1 MINCLQTSIHKRH
14 DIGSSLRAL
23 QQKEQRSAKYF
34 ASATSTTST
43 ESSTSNTNTPQD
55 RSATPPRDVAFEP
68 GTTFLQTV
76 LPVAQAQGTI
86 LN

>member
-1 MINCLQTSIHKRH
+1 MKAKRC
-14 DIGSSLRAL
+14 DIESSLRAL

-34 ASATSTTST
+34 ARKSSATSTTAT
-43 ESSTSNTNTPQD
+43 ESSTSDRNTPQE

-68 GTTFLQTV
+68 GTTLV
-76 LPVAQAQGTI
+76 LPVTQAQGAI